1 MTYCVAIDLDDG
13 LVFASDSRTNAGVDQ
28 VSTYSKMHTFEVKG
42 QRMFVV
48 LTAGNLATTQAV
60 VHRLKRDME
69 DNAEESLATVER
81 MSDAAEYLGRL
92 NREETEKHSEAL
104 SRSGMQ
110 AEATMIIGGQ
120 IGEAPPGVYLIYPQG
135 NYITTSQQT
144 RFLQIGESK
153 YGKPILDRIIEHD
166 TGLGDAARC
175 ALVSI
180 DSTIRSN
187 LTVGPPIEVLVYERG
202 TLDFDHY
209 LCMEADDEY
218 LRSLTQAWD
227 ENIKRAFTD
236 LPRFDWEGTHG
247 RKQRGTRVSRG
258 SSKTTGGSKAGTTK
272 ASTSKPKKP
281 RR

>member
-28 VSTYSKMHTFEVKG
+28 VSTYSKMHTFEIEG
-42 QRMFVV
+42 QRVFVV
-48 LTAGNLATTQAV
+48 LAAGNLATTQSV
-60 VHRLKRDME
+60 VQQLKRDME
-69 DNAEESLATVER
+69 EGADESLATVER
-81 MSDAAEYLGRL
+81 MSDAADYLGRL
-92 NREETEKHSEAL
+92 NREEAEKHSEAL
-104 SRSGMQ
+104 SRSGIK
-110 AEATMIIGGQ
+110 AEATLIIGGQ
-120 IGEAPPGVYLIYPQG
+120 IGQDAPAIFMVYPQG

-153 YGKPILDRIIEHD
+153 YGKPILDRIID
-166 TGLGDAARC
+166 PTTPLGDAARC

-187 LTVGPPIEVLVYERG
+187 LTVGPPIEVMVYERG
-202 TLDFDHY
+202 TLTFDHY
-209 LCMEADDEY
+209 LCLETDDDY

-227 ENIKRAFTD
+227 MNIKKAFTD
-236 LPRFDWEGTHG
+236 LPRFDWESAHE

-258 SSKTTGGSKAGTTK
+258 SGKTAGSSSAKT
-272 ASTSKPKKP
+272 KKP

>member
-28 VSTYSKMHTFEVKG
+28 VSTYSKMHTFEIEG
-42 QRMFVV
+42 QRVFVV
-48 LTAGNLATTQAV
+48 LAAGNLATTQSV
-60 VHRLKRDME
+60 VQQLKRDME
-69 DNAEESLATVER
+69 EGAEESLATVER

-92 NREETEKHSEAL
+92 NREEAEKHSEAL
-104 SRSGMQ
+104 SRSGIK
-110 AEATMIIGGQ
+110 AEATLIIGGQ
-120 IGEAPPGVYLIYPQG
+120 IGDDAPAIFMVYPQG

-153 YGKPILDRIIEHD
+153 YGKPILDRIIEPA
-166 TGLGDAARC
+166 TPLGDAARC

-187 LTVGPPIEVLVYERG
+187 LTVGPPIEVMVYERG
-202 TLDFDHY
+202 TLTFDHY
-209 LCMEADDEY
+209 LCLETDDAY

-227 ENIKRAFTD
+227 TNIKKAFTD
-236 LPRFDWEGTHG
+236 LPRFDWESAHA

-258 SSKTTGGSKAGTTK
+258 SGKAAAPTSSKA
-272 ASTSKPKKP
+272 KKS

>member
-1 MTYCVAIDLDDG
+1 MTYCVAIALDDG

-28 VSTYSKMHTFEVKG
+28 VSTYSKMHTFEVEG
-42 QRMFVV
+42 QRVFVV
-48 LTAGNLATTQAV
+48 LSAGNLATTQAV
-60 VHRLKRDME
+60 VHRLQRDME
-69 DNAEESLATVER
+69 DGVEESLASVER
-81 MSDAAEYLGRL
+81 MAEAADYLGRV

-104 SRSGMQ
+104 SKSGMK
-110 AEATMIIGGQ
+110 AEATLIIGGQ
-120 IGEAPPGVYLIYPQG
+120 IGEDPPAIYMVYPQG

-153 YGKPILDRIIEHD
+153 YGKPILDRIIEAG
-166 TGLGDAARC
+166 TALGDAARC

-187 LTVGPPIEVLVYERG
+187 LTVGPPIEVMVYARD
-202 TLDFDHY
+202 TLTFDHY
-209 LCMEADDEY
+209 LCLEADDEY

-227 ENIKRAFTD
+227 ANIKKAFTD
-236 LPRFDWEGTHG
+236 LPRFDWESAHA

-258 SSKTTGGSKAGTTK
+258 SGKSA
-272 ASTSKPKKP
+272 ASSSGKPKKS